1 MASVS
6 DIAKGFT
13 ISGLID
19 ADARTRERFRV
30 VEIPVIEIAD
40 HPANVT
46 YSMDEDGIRDLAE
59 SIWRDGITDLPLVR
73 RLPDGG
79 YQMVSG
85 HRRKAAYAMLAEDDP
100 AFAKLPCRVFDGMSD
115 EDALVLLHTA
125 NYFTRELNVLER
137 AEAAS
142 RALKAE
148 VAELRRSDPS
158 LKGVRTEDIKAAI
171 ISAHTGR
178 KVSGKTVQR
187 QERTARLVEKSL
199 APEWKA
205 EALAG
210 NLTDAD
216 IERLS
221 KLDPSEQRRL
231 FATGEKPKSHR
242 ANDLEAALRKAVSQ
256 LSKAEAAASESG
268 MTEAARSLI
277 ADVKAAV
284 TRLEGASW

>member
-13 ISGLID
+13 ISGLLD

-30 VEIPVIEIAD
+30 AEVPISEISD
-40 HPANVT
+40 HPANVA
-46 YSMDEDGIRDLAE
+46 YSMDAAGIRELAE
-59 SIWRDGITDLPLVR
+59 SIRRDGITDLPLVR
-73 RLPDGG
+73 RLPSGG

-85 HRRKAAYAMLAEDDP
+85 HRRKAAYAMLAEGDP
-100 AFAKLPCRVFDGMSD
+100 EFERLPCRVVDGMSD

-125 NYFTRELNVLER
+125 NYFTRELNVIER
-137 AEAAS
+137 AEAS
-142 RALKAE
+142 RALGAG
-148 VAELRRSDPS
+148 VAELRKSDPS

-187 QERTARLVEKSL
+187 QERTARLVEERL
-199 APEWKA
+199 VPEWRE
-205 EALAG
+205 EAVAG

-231 FATGEKPKSHR
+231 FSAGEKPGTARES
-242 ANDLEAALRKAVSQ
+242 ALEAALRKAASQ
-256 LSKAEAAASESG
+256 LSKAEAAASEGG
-268 MTEAARSLI
+268 MTEAARSLME
-277 ADVKAAV
+277 DVKASV
-284 TRLEGASW
+284 TRLEEASW

>member
-30 VEIPVIEIAD
+30 VEIPVAEIED
-40 HPANVT
+40 HPANVA
-46 YSMDEDGIRDLAE
+46 YSMDEDGIRDLAA
-59 SIWRDGITDLPLVR
+59 SIRKDGITDLPLVR
-73 RLPDGG
+73 RLADGG
-79 YQMVSG
+79 YQMISG
-85 HRRKAAYAMLAEDDP
+85 HRRKAAYRMLSEDDP
-100 AFAKLPCRVFDGMSD
+100 AFEKLPCRVVDGMSD
-115 EDALVLLHTA
+115 DDALMLLHTA

-137 AEAAS
+137 AEAS
-142 RALKAE
+142 RALGTE
-148 VAELRRSDPS
+148 VAEMRKSDPS

-171 ISAHTGR
+171 ISAHTGK

-199 APEWKA
+199 APEWRD

-221 KLDPSEQRRL
+221 KVGADEQRRL
-231 FATGEKPKSHR
+231 FAVGDKPRKPR
-242 ANDLEAALRKAVSQ
+242 EDALEGALRKAAAQ
-256 LSKAEAAASESG
+256 LSKAERAASERAV
-268 MTEAARSLI
+268 TDAARSLI
-277 ADVKAAV
+277 ADVKASV
-284 TRLEGASW
+284 TRLEEASW

>member
-30 VEIPVIEIAD
+30 AEIPVAEIED
-40 HPANVT
+40 HPANVA
-46 YSMDEDGIRDLAE
+46 YSMDEAGIRDLAE
-59 SIWRDGITDLPLVR
+59 SIRRDGITDLPLVR
-73 RLPDGG
+73 RLAHGG
-79 YQMVSG
+79 YQMISG
-85 HRRKAAYAMLAEDDP
+85 HRRKAAYALLAEADS
-100 AFAKLPCRVFDGMSD
+100 AFEKIPCRVVDGMSD

-137 AEAAS
+137 AEAS

-148 VAELRRSDPS
+148 VAELRKSDPS

-187 QERTARLVEKSL
+187 QERAARLVEEKL
-199 APEWKA
+199 VPEWRD
-205 EALAG
+205 EAVAG
-210 NLTDAD
+210 NLADAD

-221 KLDPSEQRRL
+221 KMDPDEQRRL
-231 FATGEKPKSHR
+231 FEAGGKPKAPR
-242 ANDLEAALRKAVSQ
+242 ADVLEGALRKAASQ
-256 LSKAEAAASESG
+256 LAKAEAAASEGG

-277 ADVKAAV
+277 ADVKASA
-284 TRLEGASW
+284 TRLEEASW